1 MKRLIVLLTVAAVA
15 AAIPMTSASA
25 RPRKPAQTQKEKK
38 RVRAIP
44 VASASVRTHKKKTKE
59 VRAIRAKIRQHRNQI
74 DALVEK
80 MSEVAS
86 RRSVRNHR
94 RVQKRLIAKIKK
106 HTRAIV
112 SLEKDLAAAIR
123 RAERRARLEARKN
136 KLPARFRHGYGNV
149 SRKEMASLLHM
160 LRTAFFD
167 NERLDLV
174 KDMVTSGHRLSAKQA
189 ASVLKAFD
197 FDRNRV
203 EAAQMLCNA
212 VNEPALHVLVTEID
226 FKSNRRTLRKRTGG
240 QCGVPQGRLAMRW

>member
-15 AAIPMTSASA
+15 AAIPVASASA
-25 RPRKPAQTQKEKK
+25 RSHKTPA
-38 RVRAIP
+38 
-44 VASASVRTHKKKTKE
+44 RTHKKETKK
-59 VRAIRAKIRQHRNQI
+59 VRVIRAEIQDRFNQI

-80 MSEVAS
+80 MTEVAS
-86 RRSVRNHR
+86 RQVASRRHLQHR
-94 RVQKRLIAKIKK
+94 RGVLKRLSKRISK
-106 HTRAIV
+106 HTRAIAA
-112 SLEKDLAAAIR
+112 LEQDLVAAVR
-123 RAERRARLEARKN
+123 RAERRAMVQARKN
-136 KLPARFRHGYGNV
+136 SLPARARHGYDKV
-149 SRKEMASLLHM
+149 SSREMAGLLHM